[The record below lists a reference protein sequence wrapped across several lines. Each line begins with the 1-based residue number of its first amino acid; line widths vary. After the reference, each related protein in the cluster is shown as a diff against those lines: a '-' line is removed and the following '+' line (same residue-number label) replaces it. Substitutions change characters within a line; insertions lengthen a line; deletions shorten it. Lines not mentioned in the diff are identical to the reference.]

1 MKKRLFSI
9 LLSICMVLTMIP
21 MAGGEVFAQT
31 SETTE
36 HKHCVCG
43 ATHKTIGDHKAEDI
57 KKFEATDS
65 LPTTAGYYYLTENVT
80 ITSTWEPVNGTVLCL
95 NGKTIRMNAA
105 GDAISVGKGETFILT
120 DCTEAQGSITH
131 GTNLETKYT
140 GRGMNV
146 AGTFTMYGG
155 NITGNIESNSE
166 DVFGAGVYLA
176 RETGNDS
183 SVPNFTMNGGS
194 IAGNIL
200 KKNHSTGISG
210 GGGVY
215 IDANTIFTING
226 GSIKDNMTVDGN
238 YTAGLHGGGVYARG
252 TVYMNGGNIINNK
265 SERGGGVYI
274 YPAAKFYM
282 SSGSINNNEAASS
295 GGGVYIAEKS
305 GQGDTTFE
313 MSGGSITGNAVISN
327 LTSSNGGGV
336 YNAAS
341 IKISGNVQIAGNLKK
356 KSEQDAGTA
365 NNLYPSEIATINGAI
380 GNDANIGV
388 SAFNTPEKGK
398 PVTIIDA
405 YDTDYSKYFHS
416 DNELYKAC
424 YDTSDKKIKLKLL
437 LSQSNFKFADNTV
450 TKTYGESF
458 TNAATGAA
466 KGSTVTYSSS
476 NKKVATVDNDG
487 AVTAIGAGTAVITAT
502 ASETDDYKEATAS
515 YNLIVNKR
523 TAVAGDFDFTRPAD
537 LTYDG
542 NPKTAQVALDS
553 KYTGCGDI
561 TVKYYDESGN
571 QIEAVNAGTYKVK
584 IDIAEGENFAS
595 VKDLYVGT
603 FTVDAKQLEEGMIAD
618 IDAQTYTGNTITPE
632 VTVTDGSRTLVE
644 GTDYDVTYEIKPD
657 STGTLSENKPIGAGT
672 YNVIITGKGNYSGA
686 VTKPFAISAKQEA
699 DVIAPEIRVLAGESR
714 EVDLSSYKK
723 NSADVMGGAYGDSKL
738 IFENN
743 GLPHKVQGVDK
754 VGFTVKS
761 DAAAG
766 ESDIITVGVDSA
778 DGNTYYDIKFKVTV
792 RSKSSGG
799 TYKPPVQKPSIT
811 AGEGFKAELSSDGTK
826 ATITVEEGYEIVDIL
841 VNGISKGKV
850 TEITG
855 LKTGDTIEVKTEKK
869 QPEPVKPADNKRI
882 IKGVK
887 NTEIELEITVNK
899 DGNIVIKWKKSKGYR
914 VDSFE
919 ILRAVKKNGKYSKIY
934 TTKSGKVSR
943 IVNAKNLKDGKRYYY
958 KVRGVRTIDG
968 KKYYTEWSNIESE
981 KVNK

>member
-1 MKKRLFSI
+1 MYGINNDTNGRW
-9 LLSICMVLTMIP
+9 
-21 MAGGEVFAQT
+21 GVFAQ
-31 SETTE
+31 TTE

-43 ATHKTIGDHKAEDI
+43 AEHKEIGNHKTEDADASKI
-57 KKFEATDS
+57 FQAWESDS
-65 LPTTAGYYYLTENVT
+65 TLPGTAGRYYLTKDVMISE
-80 ITSTWEPVNGTVLCL
+80 TWQPADGTVLCL
-95 NGKTIRMNAA
+95 NGKTIRMNVT
-105 GDAISVGKGETFILT
+105 GDAISVDKDKTFVLT
-120 DCTEAQGSITH
+120 DCEEVQGSITH
-131 GTNLETKYT
+131 RINSETTTYA
-140 GRGMNV
+140 GRGMSV

-155 NITGNIESNSE
+155 NITGNNLESKGNE
-166 DVFGAGVYLA
+166 VFGAGVYLA
-176 RETGNDS
+176 RESGDNS
-183 SVPNFTMNGGS
+183 SEPNFTMNGGS
-194 IAGNIL
+194 IAGNII
-200 KKNHSTGISG
+200 KKMSYSG
-210 GGGVY
+210 KACGGGVY
-215 IDANTIFTING
+215 VEANTIFTING
-226 GSIKDNMTVDGN
+226 GSIKDNT
-238 YTAGLHGGGVYARG
+238 TAEGTDTNGTYGGGVYARG

-265 SERGGGVYI
+265 SGRGAGVYI
-274 YPAAKFYM
+274 YPAANFYM
-282 SSGSINNNEAASS
+282 SSGSINNNEANYS

-305 GQGDTTFE
+305 DQGDTTFE

-487 AVTAIGAGTAVITAT
+487 AVTATGAGTAVITAT

-523 TAVAGDFDFTRPAD
+523 TAVAEDFTFMPPAD
-537 LTYDG
+537 LVYDG
-542 NPKTAQVALDS
+542 NAKNAQVALNS

-603 FTVDAKQLEEGMIAD
+603 FTVDAKPLAEDMIAD
-618 IDAQTYTGNTITPE
+618 IPSQTYTGSEIKPEIT
-632 VTVTDGSRTLVE
+632 VIDAAKTLVE
-644 GTDYDVTYEIKPD
+644 GTDYDVAYTKN
-657 STGTLSENKPIGAGT
+657 TNAGT
-672 YNVIITGKGNYSGA
+672 GEVTVTGKGNYSGA

-723 NSADVMGGAYGDSKL
+723 NATDVMRGAHSYDNVFDRS
-738 IFENN
+738 I
-743 GLPHKVQGVDK
+743 PPYKVSGEDK
-754 VGFTVKS
+754 VGFTIKS
-761 DAAAG
+761 DAAVG
-766 ESDIITVGVDSA
+766 DSGTITVGVESA
-778 DGNTYYDIKFKVTV
+778 DGNTYYDIQFKVTV
-792 RSKSSGG
+792 RSKYSKPS
-799 TYKPPVQKPSIT
+799 KPPVQKPSIA
-811 AGEGFKAELSSDGTK
+811 AGKGFKAELSSDGTK
-826 ATITVEEGYEIVDIL
+826 ATITVEEGYEIVDVL

-887 NTEIELEITVNK
+887 NTEIELETTVNK

-934 TTKSGKVSR
+934 TTKSGKASR

>member
-21 MAGGEVFAQT
+21 MAGGGVFAQ
-31 SETTE
+31 TTE

-43 ATHKTIGDHKAEDI
+43 AEHKEIGNHKTEDADASKI
-57 KKFEATDS
+57 FQAWESDS
-65 LPTTAGYYYLTENVT
+65 TLPGTAGRYYLTKDVMISE
-80 ITSTWEPVNGTVLCL
+80 TWQPADGTVLCL
-95 NGKTIRMNAA
+95 NGKTIRMNAT
-105 GDAISVGKGETFILT
+105 GDAISVDKDKTFVLT
-120 DCTEAQGSITH
+120 DCEEVQGSITH
-131 GTNLETKYT
+131 RINSEATTYA
-140 GRGMNV
+140 GRGMSV

-155 NITGNIESNSE
+155 NITGNNLESKGNE
-166 DVFGAGVYLA
+166 VFGAGVYLA
-176 RETGNDS
+176 RESGDNS
-183 SVPNFTMNGGS
+183 SEPNFTMNGGS
-194 IAGNIL
+194 IAGNII
-200 KKNHSTGISG
+200 KKMSYSG
-210 GGGVY
+210 KACGGGVY
-215 IDANTIFTING
+215 VEANTIFTING
-226 GSIKDNMTVDGN
+226 GSIKDNT
-238 YTAGLHGGGVYARG
+238 TAEGTDTNGTYGGGVYARG

-305 GQGDTTFE
+305 YLGETTLA

-356 KSEQDAGTA
+356 KSEQNAGTA

-487 AVTAIGAGTAVITAT
+487 AVTATGAGTAVITAT

-542 NPKTAQVALDS
+542 NPKTAQVALKS

-603 FTVDAKQLEEGMIAD
+603 FTVDAKPLAEDMIAD
-618 IDAQTYTGNTITPE
+618 IPSQTYTGSEIKPEIT
-632 VTVTDGSRTLVE
+632 VIDAAKTLVE
-644 GTDYDVTYEIKPD
+644 GTDYDVAYTKN
-657 STGTLSENKPIGAGT
+657 TNAGT
-672 YNVIITGKGNYSGA
+672 GEVTVTGKGNYSGA

-714 EVDLSSYKK
+714 DVDLSSYKK
-723 NSADVMGGAYGDSKL
+723 NATDVMRGAHSYDNVFDRS
-738 IFENN
+738 I
-743 GLPHKVQGVDK
+743 PPYKVSGEDK
-754 VGFTVKS
+754 VGFTIKS
-761 DAAAG
+761 DAAVG
-766 ESDIITVGVDSA
+766 DSGTITVGVESA
-778 DGNTYYDIKFKVTV
+778 DGNTYYDIQFKVTV
-792 RSKSSGG
+792 RSKYSKPS
-799 TYKPPVQKPSIT
+799 KPPVQKPSIA
-811 AGEGFKAELSSDGTK
+811 AGKGFKAELSSDGTK
-826 ATITVEEGYEIVDIL
+826 ATITVEEGYEIVDVL

-869 QPEPVKPADNKRI
+869 QPEPVKPADNKHI
-882 IKGVK
+882 IRGVK

-934 TTKSGKVSR
+934 TTKSGKASR

>member
-1 MKKRLFSI
+1 
-9 LLSICMVLTMIP
+9 MVLTMTP
-21 MAGGEVFAQT
+21 MAGGGVFAQ
-31 SETTE
+31 TTE

-43 ATHKTIGDHKAEDI
+43 AEHKEIGNHKAEDI

-95 NGKTIRMNAA
+95 NGKTIRMNAT
-105 GDAISVGKGETFILT
+105 GDAISVDKDKTFVLT
-120 DCTEAQGSITH
+120 DCEEVQGSITH
-131 GTNLETKYT
+131 RINSEATTYA
-140 GRGMNV
+140 GRGMSV

-155 NITGNIESNSE
+155 NITGNNLESKGNE
-166 DVFGAGVYLA
+166 VFGAGVYLA
-176 RETGNDS
+176 RESGDNS
-183 SVPNFTMNGGS
+183 SEPNFTMNGGS
-194 IAGNIL
+194 IAGNII
-200 KKNHSTGISG
+200 KKMSYSG
-210 GGGVY
+210 KACGGGVY
-215 IDANTIFTING
+215 VEANTIFTING
-226 GSIKDNMTVDGN
+226 GSIKDNT
-238 YTAGLHGGGVYARG
+238 TAEGTDTNGTYGGGVYARG

-265 SERGGGVYI
+265 SERGAGVYI
-274 YPAAKFYM
+274 YRAAKFYM

-305 GQGDTTFE
+305 DQGDTTFE

-336 YNAAS
+336 YNAAF

-437 LSQSNFKFADNTV
+437 LSQSKFKFTDKDKTI
-450 TKTYGESF
+450 TKTYGETF

-466 KGSTVTYSSS
+466 EGSTVTYSSS
-476 NKKVATVDNDG
+476 NEKVATVDNDG
-487 AVTAIGAGTAVITAT
+487 AVTATGAGTAVITAT
-502 ASETDDYKEATAS
+502 ASETDNYKEATAS
-515 YNLIVNKR
+515 YNLTVNKR

-542 NPKTAQVALDS
+542 NPKTAQVALNS

-595 VKDLYVGT
+595 VKDLYVGA
-603 FTVDAKQLEEGMIAD
+603 FTVAAKPLAEDMIAD
-618 IDAQTYTGNTITPE
+618 IPSQTYTGSEIKPEIT
-632 VTVTDGSRTLVE
+632 VIDAAKTLVE
-644 GTDYDVTYEIKPD
+644 GTDYDVAYTKNTNVG
-657 STGTLSENKPIGAGT
+657 TGEVT
-672 YNVIITGKGNYSGA
+672 VTGKGNYSGA
-686 VTKPFAISAKQEA
+686 VTKNFVISAKQEA
-699 DVIAPEIRVLAGESR
+699 DVIAPEIRVLAGESID
-714 EVDLSSYKK
+714 VDLSSYKK
-723 NSADVMGGAYGDSKL
+723 NATDVMRGAHSYDNVFDRS
-738 IFENN
+738 I
-743 GLPHKVQGVDK
+743 PPYKVSGEDK
-754 VGFTVKS
+754 VGFTIKS
-761 DAAAG
+761 DAAIG
-766 ESDIITVGVDSA
+766 DSGTITVGVDSA

-799 TYKPPVQKPSIT
+799 TYKPPVQKPSIA
-811 AGEGFKAELSSDGTK
+811 AGKGFKAELSSDGTK
-826 ATITVEEGYEIVDIL
+826 ATITVEEGYEIVDVL

-869 QPEPVKPADNKRI
+869 QTEPVKPADNKHI
-882 IKGVK
+882 IRGVK

-934 TTKSGKVSR
+934 TTKSGKASR
-943 IVNAKNLKDGKRYYY
+943 IINAKNLKDGKRYYY

-968 KKYYTEWSNIESE
+968 KKYYTEWSDIESK
-981 KVNK
+981 KVKK

>member
-9 LLSICMVLTMIP
+9 LLSICMVLTMMP
-21 MAGGEVFAQT
+21 MAGGGVFAQT

-265 SERGGGVYI
+265 SGRGAGVYI
-274 YPAAKFYM
+274 YPAANFYM
-282 SSGSINNNEAASS
+282 SSGSINNNEANYS

-305 GQGDTTFE
+305 DQGDTTFE

-356 KSEQDAGTA
+356 KSEQYAGTA

-487 AVTAIGAGTAVITAT
+487 AITATGAGTAVITAT

-595 VKDLYVGT
+595 VNDLEIGT
-603 FTVDAKQLEEGMIAD
+603 FTVAAKELKESMIET
-618 IDAQTYTGNTITPE
+618 IDAQTYTGNTITPV
-632 VTVTDGSRTLVE
+632 VTVTGGGRTLVE
-644 GTDYDVTYEIKPD
+644 GTDYDVAYTKN
-657 STGTLSENKPIGAGT
+657 TNAGT
-672 YNVIITGKGNYSGA
+672 GEVTVTGKGNYSGA

-723 NSADVMGGAYGDSKL
+723 NDMDKIGSAHTYDNVFDRS
-738 IFENN
+738 IP
-743 GLPHKVQGVDK
+743 PHKVQDK
-754 VGFTVKS
+754 EMVGFTVKS

-766 ESDIITVGVDSA
+766 DSGIITVGVDSA

-826 ATITVEEGYEIVDIL
+826 ATITVEEGYEIVDVL

-869 QPEPVKPADNKRI
+869 QTEPVKPADNKHI
-882 IKGVK
+882 IRGVK

-914 VDSFE
+914 VDGFE

-934 TTKSGKVSR
+934 TTKSGKASR

-968 KKYYTEWSNIESE
+968 KEYYTEWSDIESE

>member
-9 LLSICMVLTMIP
+9 LLSICMVLTMMP
-21 MAGGEVFAQT
+21 MAGGGVFAQT

-265 SERGGGVYI
+265 SGRGAGVYI
-274 YPAAKFYM
+274 YPAANFYM
-282 SSGSINNNEAASS
+282 SSGSINNNEANYS

-305 GQGDTTFE
+305 DQGDTTFE

-356 KSEQDAGTA
+356 KSEQYAGTA

-487 AVTAIGAGTAVITAT
+487 AITATGAGTAVITAT

-595 VKDLYVGT
+595 VNDLEIGT
-603 FTVDAKQLEEGMIAD
+603 FTVAAKELKESMIET
-618 IDAQTYTGNTITPE
+618 IDAQTYTGNTITPV
-632 VTVTDGSRTLVE
+632 VTVTGGGRTLVE
-644 GTDYDVTYEIKPD
+644 GTDYDVAYTKN
-657 STGTLSENKPIGAGT
+657 TNAGT
-672 YNVIITGKGNYSGA
+672 GEVTVTGKGNYSGA

-723 NSADVMGGAYGDSKL
+723 NDMDKIGSAHTYDNVFDRS
-738 IFENN
+738 IP
-743 GLPHKVQGVDK
+743 PHKVQDK
-754 VGFTVKS
+754 EMVGFTVKS

-766 ESDIITVGVDSA
+766 DSGIITVGVDSA

-826 ATITVEEGYEIVDIL
+826 ATITVEEGYEIVDVL

-869 QPEPVKPADNKRI
+869 QTEPVKPADNKHI
-882 IKGVK
+882 IRGVK

-934 TTKSGKVSR
+934 TTKSGKASR

-968 KKYYTEWSNIESE
+968 KKYYTEWSDIESE

>member
-1 MKKRLFSI
+1 
-9 LLSICMVLTMIP
+9 

-146 AGTFTMYGG
+146 AGTFNMYGG

-305 GQGDTTFE
+305 YLGETTLA

-356 KSEQDAGTA
+356 KSEQNAGTA

-515 YNLIVNKR
+515 YNLTVNKR

-542 NPKTAQVALDS
+542 NPKTAQVALKS

-618 IDAQTYTGNTITPE
+618 IPSQTYTGSEIKPEIT
-632 VTVTDGSRTLVE
+632 VIDAAKTLVE
-644 GTDYDVTYEIKPD
+644 GTDYDVAYTKN
-657 STGTLSENKPIGAGT
+657 TNAGT
-672 YNVIITGKGNYSGA
+672 GEVTVTGKGNYSGA

-723 NSADVMGGAYGDSKL
+723 NATDVMRGAHSYDNVFDRS
-738 IFENN
+738 I
-743 GLPHKVQGVDK
+743 PPYKVSGEDK
-754 VGFTVKS
+754 VGFTIKS
-761 DAAAG
+761 DAAVG
-766 ESDIITVGVDSA
+766 DSGTITVGVESA
-778 DGNTYYDIKFKVTV
+778 DGNTYYDIQFKVTV
-792 RSKSSGG
+792 RSKYSKPS
-799 TYKPPVQKPSIT
+799 KPPVQKPSIA
-811 AGEGFKAELSSDGTK
+811 AGKGFKAELSSDGTK
-826 ATITVEEGYEIVDIL
+826 ATITVEEGYEIVDVL

-887 NTEIELEITVNK
+887 NTEIELETTVNK

-934 TTKSGKVSR
+934 TTKSGKASR

-968 KKYYTEWSNIESE
+968 KKYYTEWSNIESK
-981 KVNK
+981 KVKK